1 MIRQGTIAVATVR
14 TFAVHQNWHRVRL
27 LGCGLAVLAAT
38 TATAAIAASGATT
51 HPELVAS
58 ARALIVAVPTA
69 VGLYAWSR
77 GPTRRF
83 GMLMVATSAA
93 WSLTTLAESGGELY
107 YTIGRAAGWL
117 VEVLVVYLILA
128 FPSGRLEERTDRVL
142 VGAMAAVVATLFLP
156 RLGLAEGFEVP
167 SPFTSC
173 TADCP
178 QNAFLLLDHEP
189 AFVEALMQPAS
200 ALLVVA
206 VMVAVLLRLRER
218 LGEATALAR
227 HVLTPVLAVG
237 VAQVALL
244 AVGFSVR
251 QADPTTWP
259 AEAAAW
265 SLAFVM
271 PAVALASLVG
281 IFRWQLFAGRA
292 LQRLAERVSA
302 TSDPATLRTAL
313 QQAFGDP
320 TIEIAFPAPNGT
332 GGWVDS
338 LGHPT
343 TLPEPASGHGHT
355 EICDRG
361 NVLAA
366 VIHDDALR
374 SDTRLVEAA
383 MSIVGVVLRNRQLAL
398 EASTAARAVRR
409 SRARIAATA
418 ERERRRIERDLHDGA
433 QQRLVALRIE
443 LELAEEL
450 VRRDPEQGANRLR
463 ALEQEVDWALEELR
477 ELAHGVYPPLLADQG
492 LAEALL
498 AVARRSS
505 VRVEIESHGVE
516 RYPPEIESAVYFCVL
531 EALQNVVK
539 HAGAHRVV
547 VRLDGG
553 VNSELALSVRDD
565 GGAPR
570 EGAIV
575 PGAGITNMRD
585 RLAAVGGELEVSS
598 TIGVGTTV
606 WGRVPTQAQISP

>member
-1 MIRQGTIAVATVR
+1 MIRQGTIALATMR

-38 TATAAIAASGATT
+38 TATAAIAGSGATT
-51 HPELVAS
+51 HPELVAFT
-58 ARALIVAVPTA
+58 RALIVALPTA

-77 GPTRRF
+77 SPTQRF

-93 WSLTTLAESGGELY
+93 WSLTTLAESSDDLY
-107 YTIGRAAGWL
+107 YTVGRAAGWA

-128 FPSGRLEERTDRVL
+128 FPSGRLVERTDRVL
-142 VGAMAAVVATLFLP
+142 VGAMGAVVATLFLP
-156 RLGLAEGFEVP
+156 RLGLAEGFELP

-178 QNAFLLLDHEP
+178 QNAFLLLDHQP
-189 AFVEALMQPAS
+189 AFVEAVMQPAG

-218 LGEATALAR
+218 VRDATALAR

-237 VAQVALL
+237 IGQVALL
-244 AVGFSVR
+244 GVGFSVR
-251 QADPTTWP
+251 QADPTTAP
-259 AEAAAW
+259 AEVAAW

-271 PAVALASLVG
+271 PAIAIASLVG
-281 IFRWQLFAGRA
+281 ILRWQLFASRA
-292 LQRLAERVSA
+292 LQRLAKRLSA
-302 TSDPATLRTAL
+302 TSDPAALRRAL
-313 QQAFGDP
+313 RQAFRDP
-320 TIEIAFPAPNGT
+320 TIEIAFPAHNGT
-332 GGWVDS
+332 SPWVDS
-338 LGHPT
+338 LGHPI
-343 TLPEPASGHGHT
+343 TLPEPGSGCGHT

-366 VIHDDALR
+366 VIHDDALQT
-374 SDTRLVEAA
+374 DTRLLDAA
-383 MSIVGVVLRNRQLAL
+383 LSIAGVVLRSRQLAL
-398 EASTAARAVRR
+398 EASTATRAVRR
-409 SRARIAATA
+409 SRARTAATA

-443 LELAEEL
+443 LGLAEDL
-450 VRRDPEQGANRLR
+450 VRRDPEAGANRVH
-463 ALEQEVDWALEELR
+463 ALEQEVDWALDELR

-492 LAEALL
+492 LVEALL

-505 VRVEIESHGVE
+505 VRVEIDAHGVE
-516 RYPPEIESAVYFCVL
+516 RYAPEIESAVYFCVL
-531 EALQNVVK
+531 EALQNVAK
-539 HAGAHRVV
+539 HAGAHRAV
-547 VRLDGG
+547 VRLNGA
-553 VNSELALSVRDD
+553 VASELALSVRDD
-565 GGAPR
+565 GSALR

-598 TIGVGTTV
+598 TLGVGTTV
-606 WGRVPTQAQISP
+606 SGRVPTQPQIST

>member
-1 MIRQGTIAVATVR
+1 MVAVATVR
-14 TFAVHQNWHRVRL
+14 TFAVRQDWHRARRV
-27 LGCGLAVLAAT
+27 GCGLAVLAAT

-51 HPELVAS
+51 HPELVAFT
-58 ARALIVAVPTA
+58 RALIVGVPTA

-77 GPTRRF
+77 SPTQRF
-83 GMLMVATSAA
+83 GMLMVAASAA
-93 WSLTTLAESGGELY
+93 WSLTTLAESGDELY
-107 YTIGRAAGWL
+107 YTIGRAAGWV

-128 FPSGRLEERTDRVL
+128 FPSGRLVDRMDRVL
-142 VGAMAAVVATLFLP
+142 VGAMGAVVAILFLP

-178 QNAFLLLDHEP
+178 QNAFLLFDREP
-189 AFVEALMQPAS
+189 AFVEAVMRPAG

-206 VMVAVLLRLRER
+206 VMVAVLLRLRDR
-218 LGEATALAR
+218 IKEATALAR

-237 VAQVALL
+237 IVQVALL
-244 AVGFSVR
+244 GVGFSVR
-251 QADPTTWP
+251 QADPSTGA
-259 AEAAAW
+259 AEVAAG

-271 PAVALASLVG
+271 PAIALASLVG
-281 IFRWQLFAGRA
+281 IIRWQLFAGRA

-302 TSDPATLRTAL
+302 TSDAATLRRAL
-313 QQAFGDP
+313 RQAFGDS
-320 TIEIAFPAPNGT
+320 TMEIAFPAPNGT
-332 GGWVDS
+332 SGWVDS
-338 LGHPT
+338 LGHPM
-343 TLPEPASGHGHT
+343 TLPEPGSGSGHT

-366 VIHDDALR
+366 VIHDEALHT
-374 SDTRLVEAA
+374 DTRLIDAA
-383 MSIVGVVLRNRQLAL
+383 MSISGVILRNRQLAL
-398 EASTAARAVRR
+398 EASTAMRAVRR
-409 SRARIAATA
+409 SRARTAAVA

-443 LELAEEL
+443 LELAEDL

-477 ELAHGVYPPLLADQG
+477 ELAHGVYPPLLADRG
-492 LAEALL
+492 LVEALL

-505 VRVEIESHGVE
+505 VRVEIEAHGVE
-516 RYPPEIESAVYFCVL
+516 RYPPEIESAVYFCLL

-553 VNSELALSVRDD
+553 ANSELALSVRDD
-565 GGAPR
+565 GGALR
-570 EGAIV
+570 GRAIV

-585 RLAAVGGELEVSS
+585 RLTAVGGELEISS
-598 TIGVGTTV
+598 TVGVGTTV
-606 WGRVPTQAQISP
+606 WGRVPTQAQIST